1 MNSIRI
7 KKRGNIKRKKFTR
20 QKIKKIKNKSK
31 SKLIVF
37 VMLQRICIVWNV
49 KVKRYERNVKRWNK
63 LKKKNFTIESKIS
76 P

>member
-49 KVKRYERNVKRWNK
+49 KVKRYERNVKK
-63 LKKKNFTIESKIS
+63 MK
-76 P
+76 